1 VKVMKWATAAGGR
14 SLILSL
20 ALVAGAP
27 WAAAQKAGG
36 APLTGADS
44 YRHYCATCHGAK
56 GKGNGPTAKA
66 LKSAPADLT
75 QLGKGNSGQFP
86 AERVTA
92 ILNGLDSISAH
103 GRSDMPV
110 WGPIFGTF
118 DTDEAITAKRIS
130 NLVEYLRGMQ
140 GK

>member
-1 VKVMKWATAAGGR
+1 
-14 SLILSL
+14 
-20 ALVAGAP
+20 
-27 WAAAQKAGG
+27 
-36 APLTGADS
+36 
-44 YRHYCATCHGAK
+44 
-56 GKGNGPTAKA
+56 
-66 LKSAPADLT
+66 LT

-118 DTDEAITAKRIS
+118 DTDQAITTQCIS

-140 GK
+140 AK

>member
-1 VKVMKWATAAGGR
+1 MKVSRWVSAAGCS
-14 SLILSL
+14 SLMGSL
-20 ALVAGAP
+20 LLLGTAQGL
-27 WAAAQKAGG
+27 WAQKAKA
-36 APLTGADS
+36 APVSGADS
-44 YRHYCATCHGAK
+44 YRNYCATCHGPK

-66 LKSAPADLT
+66 LKSVPADLT
-75 QLGKGNSGQFP
+75 QLNKGNSGQFP

-92 ILNGLDSISAH
+92 ILNGLDTISAH

-118 DTDEAITAKRIS
+118 DSDPATTAARIS
-130 NLVEYLRGMQ
+130 NLVEYLRGLQ

>member
-1 VKVMKWATAAGGR
+1 M
-14 SLILSL
+14 
-20 ALVAGAP
+20 ALVVAAP
-27 WAAAQKAGG
+27 WAAAQKVGS
-36 APLTGADS
+36 APVTGADS
-44 YRHYCATCHGAK
+44 YRNYCATCHGSK

-75 QLGKGNSGQFP
+75 QLNKGNAGQFP

-92 ILNGLDSISAH
+92 ILNGLDTISAH

-118 DTDEAITAKRIS
+118 DTDQAITAKRIS